1 MEDSDLSDR
10 VYQGIRD
17 RRGFAEVYVIENLKR
32 RTLKEQL
39 FLYRPIEFDWGFP
52 GEESMNLSITLLA
65 DALEGGDDPL
75 VDELKDRLHDE
86 LVSML
91 PAAGWQIN
99 QWQLLDWV
107 YGRIV
112 RVPVYQ
118 LPLDE
123 LGGGVEQSFN

>member
-1 MEDSDLSDR
+1 MGDR

-17 RRGFAEVYVIENLKR
+17 RRGFPEVYVIENLKR

-75 VDELKDRLHDE
+75 VDELKDRLYDE

-123 LGGGVEQSFN
+123 LGGGVEQSVN

>member
-1 MEDSDLSDR
+1 MGDR

-17 RRGFAEVYVIENLKR
+17 RRGLPEVYVIENLRR

-39 FLYRPIEFDWGFP
+39 FLYRPIEFDWGYP
-52 GEESMNLSITLLA
+52 GEDAMNLSITLLA

-107 YGRIV
+107 YGRSQRI
-112 RVPVYQ
+112 PVYQ

-123 LGGGVEQSFN
+123 LGGGVEQSVN

>member
-1 MEDSDLSDR
+1 
-10 VYQGIRD
+10 
-17 RRGFAEVYVIENLKR
+17 
-32 RTLKEQL
+32 
-39 FLYRPIEFDWGFP
+39 
-52 GEESMNLSITLLA
+52 
-65 DALEGGDDPL
+65 
-75 VDELKDRLHDE
+75 

>member
-1 MEDSDLSDR
+1 MSDR

-17 RRGFAEVYVIENLKR
+17 RRGIAEVYVIENLKR

-52 GEESMNLSITLLA
+52 GEESMNLALTLLA

-75 VDELKDRLHDE
+75 VDELKKRLHDE
-86 LVSML
+86 LVSHL

-107 YGRIV
+107 YGKIS

-123 LGGGVEQSFN
+123 LGGGVEQSVN

>member
-1 MEDSDLSDR
+1 MGDR

-17 RRGFAEVYVIENLKR
+17 RRGFPEVYVIENLKR

-52 GEESMNLSITLLA
+52 GEESMNLSVTLLA

-123 LGGGVEQSFN
+123 LGGGVEQSVN

>member
-1 MEDSDLSDR
+1 MSDR

-17 RRGFAEVYVIENLKR
+17 RRGIAEVYVIENLKR

-52 GEESMNLSITLLA
+52 GEESMNLALTLLA

-75 VDELKDRLHDE
+75 VDELKKRLHDE

-107 YGRIV
+107 YGKIS

-123 LGGGVEQSFN
+123 LGGGVEQSVN